1 MLVLRTM
8 IALAAAGFVAAVIW
22 AFGERPIG
30 ESFAEISAD
39 PWGIVTLIDLY
50 LGFGLFAVVIALT
63 ERRVIPAAVWIL
75 PLFVLG
81 NAVAAAW
88 LIFRLGRLAT
98 GPTDPR

>member
-1 MLVLRTM
+1 MLFLRAVVA
-8 IALAAAGFVAAVIW
+8 IAAALFIAAIIW

-50 LGFGLFAVVIALT
+50 LGFALFAIVIALT
-63 ERRVIPAAVWIL
+63 ERRPLPAAAWIV

-88 LIFRLGRLAT
+88 LIFRLGRLAVRPD
-98 GPTDPR
+98 GA